1 MKVTNGT
8 LLILNPAWTMIRR
21 AVLARPALEVYGMG
35 HCVVDEDGMAIMDNI
50 YIPPQEVTAG
60 RFEVSGDELV
70 KAFDGLV
77 REHGEKWIE
86 WCVMWHSHCGMGV
99 NPSNTDTVNLA
110 RLVRNNMD
118 YAIGLVVNVRGDAF
132 AWAELTVPWETQAE
146 LDVIVGDAN
155 YPKLEKLVDA
165 WMEHVVEKKVTQPVV
180 QNALARR
187 SPPWWQKEEEDALKA
202 EAKNG
207 EHTSDDGPD
216 PDGCSAADDLM
227 QMGLTFAD
235 GAIEKFSAKSIDKLA
250 MSVIAGQREGSCDA
264 EHGDIKCILVKNH
277 KQKVHVGV
285 VDTMPAYFQ
294 ASGKPPSV
302 ATIQTAGFPI

>member
-35 HCVVDEDGMAIMDNI
+35 HCVVDEDGMAVMDNI

-60 RFEVSGDELV
+60 KFEVSGDELI
-70 KAFDGLV
+70 KAFSGLV
-77 REHGEKWIE
+77 KEHGPKWIE

-99 NPSNTDTVNLA
+99 DPSNTDTANLA
-110 RLVRNNMD
+110 QLVRNNMD

-155 YPKLEKLVDA
+155 YPKLEKLVDG
-165 WMEHVVEKKVTQPVV
+165 WMEHVVEKKVTQPKLAPSAVV
-180 QNALARR
+180 YRR
-187 SPPWWQKEEEDALKA
+187 QPWWAKDEDKDEEN
-202 EAKNG
+202 KNG
-207 EHTSDDGPD
+207 EHTSDDGPSSE
-216 PDGCSAADDLM
+216 GWSASDDLM

-250 MSVIAGQREGSCDA
+250 VSVIAGQREGSCDA

-302 ATIQTAGFPI
+302 ATIQAAGFPI